1 MNGPQ
6 DLGGQA
12 GFGPV
17 APETD
22 EPVFHAPWEARAL
35 GLTLAAGA
43 LGRWTIDES
52 RHTRESLHP
61 ADYYASSYY
70 EIWTRALEALLLR
83 HGLVSRDELRSGHA
97 GGNSEGDAVR
107 EGDPR
112 VLRAAGVPGMLARRA
127 PYAREIAQAPAFAP
141 GDQVRT
147 AVMHPL
153 GHTRLPRYARG
164 KLGTVERVN
173 GAHVFPDSNAHG
185 RGEAPQWLYTVVFD
199 AAELWG
205 RDADPRQRVSID
217 AWESYLEPA

>member
-17 APETD
+17 APEKD

-43 LGRWTIDES
+43 LGHWTIDES
-52 RHTRESLHP
+52 RHARESLPP

-70 EIWTRALEALLLR
+70 AIWIKALEALLLR
-83 HGLVSRDELRSGHA
+83 HGLVAAEELRA
-97 GGNSEGDAVR
+97 GRAAGPAAPRPE
-107 EGDPR
+107 R
-112 VLRAAGVPGMLARRA
+112 VLRAPDAAAMLARGTS
-127 PYAREIAQAPAFAP
+127 YLREVATPAAFAP
-141 GDQVRT
+141 GDRVRT

-164 KLGTVERVN
+164 KRGTVERVN

-185 RGEAPQWLYTVVFD
+185 NGEAPQWLYTVVFD
-199 AAELWG
+199 AAEIWG
-205 RDADPRQRVSID
+205 RDADPAQRLSID

>member
-17 APETD
+17 TPEKD

-43 LGRWTIDES
+43 LGHWTIDES
-52 RHTRESLHP
+52 RHARESLPP

-70 EIWTRALEALLLR
+70 AIWIKALEALLLR
-83 HGLVSRDELRSGHA
+83 HGLVAAEELRA
-97 GGNSEGDAVR
+97 G
-107 EGDPR
+107 
-112 VLRAAGVPGMLARRA
+112 RAAGPAAPRPEHVLSAPDAAAMLARGTS
-127 PYAREIAQAPAFAP
+127 YLREVATPPAFAP
-141 GDQVRT
+141 GDRVRT

-164 KLGTVERVN
+164 KRGTVERVN

-185 RGEAPQWLYTVVFD
+185 NGEAPQWLYTVVFD
-199 AAELWG
+199 AAEIWG
-205 RDADPRQRVSID
+205 RDADPAQRLSID

>member
-22 EPVFHAPWEARAL
+22 EPLFHAPWEKRVL
-35 GLTLAAGA
+35 GLVLAAG
-43 LGRWTIDES
+43 GMGHWPIDES
-52 RHTRESLHP
+52 RHSRERLHP

-70 EIWTRALEALLLR
+70 AIWVKALEGLLLR
-83 HGLVSRDELRSGHA
+83 HGFVSAAELATGQAEA
-97 GGNSEGDAVR
+97 GGTVPKRVLQAAEVPALIARGSPYERDPGGRTPAFAAGDAVR
-107 EGDPR
+107 TL
-112 VLRAAGVPGMLARRA
+112 V
-127 PYAREIAQAPAFAP
+127 IHPA
-141 GDQVRT
+141 
-147 AVMHPL
+147 

-164 KLGTVERVN
+164 KRGRIEAVQ
-173 GAHVFPDSNAHG
+173 GFFVFPDSNAHG
-185 RGEAPQWLYTVVFD
+185 RGEAPEWVYTVLFD

-205 RDADPRQRVSID
+205 RDADPASRVSID